1 MRMNMPKEGY
11 RGLASMNRLKWL
23 ATFFVILGTVFNS
36 LDMYPL
42 GPMVMVVAGIMWCVV
57 SVHWNDRALIVTN
70 FTLTFVSIFGLMM
83 HYVFGVL

>member
-1 MRMNMPKEGY
+1 MLKKGY
-11 RGLASMNRLKWL
+11 GKWGSMNRLKWL

-42 GPMVMVVAGIMWCVV
+42 GPMVMIVAGVMWCVV